1 MLHHHV
7 AMSYTKGPFD
17 RVASKMRV
25 RLLRYIRSQT
35 RLKNMGVS
43 SCFHWC
49 YQCRHIG
56 ISLHHLLSQV
66 HHIPLEETPF
76 FGWKSCP
83 VVRGVWVS
91 RSGNKKIFVKP
102 DLPNFPTSL
111 GPGVHL
117 FTIIGEYL
125 KSIGNWKIKECPVIE
140 MLQDCFRQLRVSKGF
155 HVNLKHETW
164 RNKDPTM
171 FLHLKTVREKR
182 IYKNIHQHKYTVSI
196 TTVGPL
202 RKKLEQEVQVNQTK
216 CKVA

>member
-66 HHIPLEETPF
+66 HHIPLEETPVF
-76 FGWKSCP
+76 WVKILSC
-83 VVRGVWVS
+83 RERSLSFTQWTQKDLRQAWSS
-91 RSGNKKIFVKP
+91 R
-102 DLPNFPTSL
+102 LPTSFE
-111 GPGVHL
+111 PGVNL
-117 FTIIGEYL
+117 LTRYWQSYL
-125 KSIGNWKIKECPVIE
+125 RVFGNWKIKEN
-140 MLQDCFRQLRVSKGF
+140 S
-155 HVNLKHETW
+155 
-164 RNKDPTM
+164 
-171 FLHLKTVREKR
+171 
-182 IYKNIHQHKYTVSI
+182 IYWDASGLLPSTASI
-196 TTVGPL
+196 TLVYPSSHP
-202 RKKLEQEVQVNQTK
+202 
-216 CKVA
+216 